1 MENSKNGCPYSRGGT
16 TEITTG
22 KTATLPTAITA
33 YWLAQLLSSL
43 LVFQG
48 TSLSQF
54 LRLQL
59 RYRPTRAKLQHLIN
73 SPNSVKPTSKLLAQ
87 RAIITNRYQPA
98 RSTCPASISSACSP
112 FIMRINPTIRSCAV
126 TALTIAPGSRL
137 TLQLFP
143 NFFNLRTQI
152 FILSYFAS
160 QKALG
165 QRGFV
170 FNAGRRQDV
179 QIAGFFLAFAEVF
192 GFDQAFFDQG
202 LQAEVDLAQTQAQLF
217 GQLALA
223 DVRIV
228 LKAFEN
234 LVAGVV
240 GQHVLILVGRTFL
253 LGELCSM
260 AEHNSQL
267 TAAWQQGR

>member
-1 MENSKNGCPYSRGGT
+1 MLCP
-16 TEITTG
+16 
-22 KTATLPTAITA
+22 
-33 YWLAQLLSSL
+33 
-43 LVFQG
+43 
-48 TSLSQF
+48 
-54 LRLQL
+54 
-59 RYRPTRAKLQHLIN
+59 
-73 SPNSVKPTSKLLAQ
+73 
-87 RAIITNRYQPA
+87 
-98 RSTCPASISSACSP
+98 
-112 FIMRINPTIRSCAV
+112 
-126 TALTIAPGSRL
+126 
-137 TLQLFP
+137 QLFP

-160 QKALG
+160 QEALG

-170 FNAGRRQDV
+170 FDARRRQDV
-179 QIAGFFLAFAEVF
+179 QITVFVLAVVEIA

-202 LQAEVDLAQTQAQLF
+202 LQAEVDLAETHAQLF

-228 LKAFEN
+228 LNAFKN